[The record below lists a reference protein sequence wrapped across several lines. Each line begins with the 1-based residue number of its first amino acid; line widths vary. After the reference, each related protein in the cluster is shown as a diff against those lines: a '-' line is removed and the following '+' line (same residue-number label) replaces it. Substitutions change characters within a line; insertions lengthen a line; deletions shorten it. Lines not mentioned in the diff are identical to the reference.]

1 MVRASSLSV
10 VFILLSLSATAP
22 LHVLAWHV
30 HHDFL
35 VALHCHMSNLCYSH
49 ISIALLT
56 GARSNILELVA
67 LTHAQFLIIFRELL
81 NPSRKPSS
89 SYQQTASEYV
99 TLLEAPHVI
108 CPLLVPPSCRT
119 TAEPLALT
127 FQSAYDADHVSPC
140 IFSH

>member
-1 MVRASSLSV
+1 MFSNLADLSPW
-10 VFILLSLSATAP
+10 L
-22 LHVLAWHV
+22 
-30 HHDFL
+30 
-35 VALHCHMSNLCYSH
+35 HMSVTRTQHFALFLSESALCSRCHIGNLCDFP
-49 ISIALLT
+49 ISIALLI

-89 SYQQTASEYV
+89 SYQQRASEYI

-140 IFSH
+140 FC